1 MSTTTTAQEIARIE
15 WLLSFEQPQERIEA
29 LRRDLAALT
38 A

>member
-1 MSTTTTAQEIARIE
+1 MNTAQEIARIE

-29 LRRDLAALT
+29 LQRELAALT